1 AAQLL
6 RGRCSR
12 SCAAC
17 RAGAA
22 GSGSGV
28 LAAGAS
34 GAGARDGAWLDR
46 HHWGRP
52 ACASHLN
59 DQHRL
64 APTPDGVIAYRRA
77 PCREP
82 LAASCK
88 SGLPGWFPWWTGCD
102 TRARVPRPGAGRERQ
117 RWRAHH
123 GWRSVAAPGW
133 ATYEMRRLRV
143 PGPEGPGRS
152 VQKGGADIGCPNSQ
166 NGGFACRASQVVAAA
181 LCVAAALSGCLA
193 LVWNDAFVSSA
204 FKSGV
209 PLSPDADRL
218 LRVTRVV
225 LFGLSLGF
233 LVGGFLVLARRDVVE
248 GFRARHRK
256 RIDDLLTALVTIVLL
271 LVLLEV
277 AARVVTGRQT
287 SELGGAAY
295 RAQLARIPLN
305 SFGLR
310 DREFPV
316 DKPPGIVRILV
327 LGDSFTFGHGIENE
341 SAPWPRVL
349 ETILNRDTPADTVY
363 QVITTA
369 HNGFGTA
376 EELTALRASLVF
388 HPALVILGY
397 FFNDAET
404 DEMIL
409 HPPSL
414 TTVQRLLYGVHFA
427 LFSHSYLY
435 GLAVVRWDILK

>member
-1 AAQLL
+1 MQSV
-6 RGRCSR
+6 REDSGRRESQHGG
-12 SCAAC
+12 STC
-17 RAGAA
+17 RA
-22 GSGSGV
+22 
-28 LAAGAS
+28 
-34 GAGARDGAWLDR
+34 
-46 HHWGRP
+46 
-52 ACASHLN
+52 
-59 DQHRL
+59 
-64 APTPDGVIAYRRA
+64 
-77 PCREP
+77 
-82 LAASCK
+82 
-88 SGLPGWFPWWTGCD
+88 
-102 TRARVPRPGAGRERQ
+102 
-117 RWRAHH
+117 
-123 GWRSVAAPGW
+123 
-133 ATYEMRRLRV
+133 
-143 PGPEGPGRS
+143 PE
-152 VQKGGADIGCPNSQ
+152 
-166 NGGFACRASQVVAAA
+166 VVAAA
-181 LCVAAALSGCLA
+181 LGVAAALSGCLA

-204 FKSGV
+204 FKAGV
-209 PLSPDADRL
+209 PLSPDAYPLMRA
-218 LRVTRVV
+218 TRVV
-225 LFGLSLGF
+225 LFGLSLAF
-233 LVGGFLVLARRDVVE
+233 LLGGFLALARRGVVE

-349 ETILNRDTPADTVY
+349 ETILNRDAPADTVY
-363 QVITTA
+363 QVINTA

-388 HPALVILGY
+388 HPDLVILGY

-435 GLAVVRWDILK
+435 GLAVVRWDILKIALGLEKSAPQEWEEIYMHPEHLTLHKQQLLQIHSVAASVEAPLLIVTIPGNYDFAHYPLAAGHAFMRRFCQEQRLSCIDPLPAFVNEDYRRTRLNPHDAHPSEYGHRLIAQTIYDSPVFREALRHGPR